1 MPNLIL
7 EDIFNVILLI
17 TQFGV
22 RVARVKVIESWP
34 LITHLTTEIDEII
47 PFFHQG
53 IMVNKHQFH

>member
-22 RVARVKVIESWP
+22 RVARVKVIEYWP
-34 LITHLTTEIDEII
+34 LIIHLMTEIDKII
-47 PFFHQG
+47 PFFHQE
-53 IMVNKHQFH
+53 IMVNKHQFR